1 MSPRPYPGPRPPAYP
16 RPHPNPLPQH
26 TLDLTQTH
34 YPQHPLNLTHAHIPQ
49 ASHTLNFIP
58 SQTPVVNCDLVGV
71 HTPGR
76 APDAPNRVNIDIT
89 FAISETLWTLS
100 TWDGQ
105 DDSGGVWGD
114 RFVTHTVLP
123 SGQLC
128 VRATNWRV
136 TEAPIKVVKAHLESR
151 AGKTL
156 PSGDGARFKVDEA
169 KCTIERFE

>member
-1 MSPRPYPGPRPPAYP
+1 MESGYVSLSPLFHWPRNSSADTY
-16 RPHPNPLPQH
+16 
-26 TLDLTQTH
+26 
-34 YPQHPLNLTHAHIPQ
+34 
-49 ASHTLNFIP
+49 
-58 SQTPVVNCDLVGV
+58 
-71 HTPGR
+71 
-76 APDAPNRVNIDIT
+76 IDMV
-89 FAISETLWTLS
+89 F
-100 TWDGQ
+100 Q
-105 DDSGGVWGD
+105 GD